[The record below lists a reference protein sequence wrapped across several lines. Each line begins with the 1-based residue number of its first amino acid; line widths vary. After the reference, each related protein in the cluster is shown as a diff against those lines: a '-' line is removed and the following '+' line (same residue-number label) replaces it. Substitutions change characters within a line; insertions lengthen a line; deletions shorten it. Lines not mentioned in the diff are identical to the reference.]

1 MTELSNAGMTE
12 KVSGMYRKGLAGGMS
27 RLNRVTEFQFTAIA
41 EA

>member
-12 KVSGMYRKGLAGGMS
+12 KVSGMDRKRLVAVMP
-27 RLNRVTEFQFTAIA
+27 RLNRGTEFQFTAVA